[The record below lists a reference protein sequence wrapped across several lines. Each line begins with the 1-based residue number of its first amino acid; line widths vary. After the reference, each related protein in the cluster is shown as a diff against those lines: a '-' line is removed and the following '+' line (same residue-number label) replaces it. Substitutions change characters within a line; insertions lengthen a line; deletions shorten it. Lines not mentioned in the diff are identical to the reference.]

1 MIFLTNEQRECFG
14 LNPVCAH
21 WECIEVKASP
31 YDHYKTFLFLNA
43 DEIVKCITAGDSE
56 YCEYELSEQV
66 SPDRKYL
73 LPKTAKGKPVILTA
87 STIAKR
93 TGIGMRLSFAHSHY
107 IDIYNQNTGCAYYS
121 NHYLNDGISDMGSFW
136 KWVDDWCRETTDA
149 DKADILY
156 FSQQIRKKVKYRE
169 GDVFRFRIDRR
180 RYGYGRVLLDYG
192 KMRKNKE
199 QFWDIIGYVPLVCS
213 VYHIMTERSDV
224 TVDELKALGSLP
236 STIIADNSLYYGE
249 HEIIGNIPIS
259 DHEDY
264 PIMYGN
270 NIAFGEK
277 AVCYQCGKIFRKL
290 EKEQELY
297 SGFIN
302 NGIGFYLNIKDDV
315 LRACIDERSNA
326 PYWNLYHE
334 YITEKDLRNPEHKEK
349 LMKIKEQFKL

>member
-21 WECIEVKASP
+21 WERIEVKASP

-93 TGIGMRLSFAHSHY
+93 PGIGMRLSFARSHY
-107 IDIYNQNTGCAYYS
+107 IDIYNLNTDCEYYS
-121 NHYLNDGISDMGSFW
+121 NHYLNDGISDLDSFW

-156 FSQQIRKKVKYRE
+156 FSQQKRKKVKYRE

-180 RYGYGRVLLDYG
+180 RYGYGRILLDYG

-199 QFWDIIGYVPLVCS
+199 PFWDIIGYVPLVCS
-213 VYHIMTERSDV
+213 VYHIMTERPDV
-224 TVDELKALGSLP
+224 TVNELENLSSLP
-236 STIIADNSLYYGE
+236 STLIADDSIYYGDYK
-249 HEIIGNIPIS
+249 IIGNIPIS
-259 DHEDY
+259 DQEDY

-270 NIAFGEK
+270 SIDFREK
-277 AVCYQCGKIFRKL
+277 AVCYQCGKVFRKIEG
-290 EKEQELY
+290 EKAFY
-297 SGFIN
+297 SDFIN
-302 NGIGFYLNIKDDV
+302 NSIGYYLNFTVDV
-315 LRACIDERSNA
+315 LRRCINEKSNS
-326 PYWNLYHE
+326 PYWNYYNE
-334 YITEKDLRNPEHKEK
+334 YATKRDLRNLKNKNALIE
-349 LMKIKEQFKL
+349 IRRQFNL